1 MSLPLQA
8 VDRLFERLT
17 ATYGRQFLSLYEGLD
32 ANAIKS
38 SWAHELSGFSRN
50 LHALAWALEHL
61 PERAPNAIE
70 FRNLCR
76 RAPEAEVPRL
86 PEPPANPERIREEL
100 AKLGPAL
107 KALASGGRA
116 NTAWAHRIVGRQAGG
131 ERIAPLVLRLAREVV
146 ERETKLGKG
155 AAVGADE

>member
-32 ANAIKS
+32 AAAIKT
-38 SWAHELSGFSRN
+38 SWAHELSGFGRN
-50 LHALAWALEHL
+50 LHAVAWALEHL

-76 RAPEAEVPRL
+76 KAPEMETPKL
-86 PEPPANPERIREEL
+86 PEPPADPARVASEL
-100 AKLGPAL
+100 AKLGSL
-107 KALASGGRA
+107 RQSLASKTVT
-116 NTAWAHRIVGRQAGG
+116 NIEWAKRIVARHEGG
-131 ERIAPLVLRLAREVV
+131 ERIAMLPLNMARDVIQKMEK
-146 ERETKLGKG
+146 R
-155 AAVGADE
+155 A

>member
-38 SWAHELSGFSRN
+38 SWAHELSGFGGN
-50 LHALAWALEHL
+50 LHAIAWALEHL

-76 RAPEAEVPRL
+76 RAPEPEVPRL
-86 PEPPANPERIREEL
+86 PEPKADPARVAAELSKLGAL
-100 AKLGPAL
+100 AKRIEG
-107 KALASGGRA
+107 SGGRP
-116 NTAWAHRIVGRQAGG
+116 NTEWAHRIVNRSKAG
-131 ERIAPLVLRLAREVV
+131 ERIAPAVLKMATDVV
-146 ERETKLGKG
+146 NRGQRR
-155 AAVGADE
+155 DEKVIDV